1 MKYIHFN
8 LIILLSLVLV
18 SFSVLAND
26 EFHDDFDKILAAN
39 VVDGQV
45 DYKAIKADS
54 NFESYLQA
62 LEAAPS
68 FDNKDEELAYWINSY
83 NALAIKGI
91 LNKRSPKSLL
101 GRVGYFK
108 SAKYNVGGKRI
119 NLYDLERSIIIPL
132 GEPRIH
138 FAINCASG
146 SCPKLLSEA
155 YQAEKLEQQLEKV
168 TKDFIND
175 STRNEFDQDKKIA
188 RLSKIFDWFK
198 ADFSDHSG
206 SVQKY
211 IAQYVD
217 DPALAEG
224 LRNESYKIKYLKY
237 DWSLNGTKP

>member
-1 MKYIHFN
+1 M
-8 LIILLSLVLV
+8 
-18 SFSVLAND
+18 
-26 EFHDDFDKILAAN
+26 
-39 VVDGQV
+39 
-45 DYKAIKADS
+45 
-54 NFESYLQA
+54 
-62 LEAAPS
+62 
-68 FDNKDEELAYWINSY
+68 
-83 NALAIKGI
+83 
-91 LNKRSPKSLL
+91 
-101 GRVGYFK
+101 
-108 SAKYNVGGKRI
+108 
-119 NLYDLERSIIIPL
+119 YDLERSIIIPL

-155 YQAEKLEQQLEKV
+155 YQAEKLEQQLEIV

-175 STRNEFDQDKKIA
+175 STRNEFDRDKKIA

-198 ADFSDHSG
+198 TDFSDHSG

-217 DPALAEG
+217 DPALAEE